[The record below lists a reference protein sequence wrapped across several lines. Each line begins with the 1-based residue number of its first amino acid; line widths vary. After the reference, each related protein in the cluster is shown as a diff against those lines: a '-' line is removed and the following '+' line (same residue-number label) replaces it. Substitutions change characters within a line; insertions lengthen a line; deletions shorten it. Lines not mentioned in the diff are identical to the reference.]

1 MVFGPLTGSQFLQGR
16 DQSCVL
22 FIRLCWVP
30 AMMTYLGIK
39 QHSSK
44 SQNQDYIIFGVF
56 PHRGS
61 DCFCHSR
68 EILVATCC
76 HEGHL
81 LGQMSGGLTTFIN
94 WATERFMV
102 LQNWRQWDSTAITV
116 TVIGLTGPGKLKSSS
131 FIFVILSNLVSYSPL
146 LLYFTVLKLSLNQAW
161 WHILKLWNLGS
172 GSFTCSCLTS
182 SP

>member
-16 DQSCVL
+16 DQSCVF

-68 EILVATCC
+68 EILVATWC

-102 LQNWRQWDSTAITV
+102 LQNWRQYSNYSDSDWANRAWKVKILFFYLCYSFKSGFLFSTPTV
-116 TVIGLTGPGKLKSSS
+116 FHSLET
-131 FIFVILSNLVSYSPL
+131 
-146 LLYFTVLKLSLNQAW
+146 FT
-161 WHILKLWNLGS
+161 
-172 GSFTCSCLTS
+172 
-182 SP
+182 